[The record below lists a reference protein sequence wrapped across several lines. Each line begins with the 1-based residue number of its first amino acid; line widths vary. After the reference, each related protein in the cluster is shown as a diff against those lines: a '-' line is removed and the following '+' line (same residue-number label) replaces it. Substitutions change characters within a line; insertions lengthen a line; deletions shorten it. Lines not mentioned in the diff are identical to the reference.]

1 MPRAQLPLA
10 IAFPRA
16 RDFSSFRVGD
26 NAAAVAAVAAFAQR
40 PEGVV
45 LLLGASGTGKT
56 HLLVASCQA
65 HAAAGGASR
74 YVAPASW
81 AEDRT
86 EALLSFADASLL
98 ALDGLED
105 LAGRRALEEAVFALF
120 NAVRDR
126 GGGVLVASRE
136 HPEALSDLLPDL
148 RSRLLAGLR
157 FRLQPLPE
165 EERRALF
172 RARTAEVGLRIEDAA
187 LEYLFRRYPRDLK
200 RLMAFL
206 ERLEQESLARQRP
219 ATIALIRELLG
230 SES

>member
-26 NAAAVAAVAAFAQR
+26 NAAAVAAVAALPNDRRASFFARGQR
-40 PEGVV
+40 HRQNPSSRRV
-45 LLLGASGTGKT
+45 LPGPRSG
-56 HLLVASCQA
+56 
-65 HAAAGGASR
+65 GGASR